1 MTKLIMAQIHKTFAP
16 LTAACLLALAA
27 APGWAASSATSSVS
41 DSVSTSVGS
50 LSDSIQGSSKSSTGD
65 RKVAAGDYKIIEIA
79 AVPGKPGMAQLSLQA
94 VAGGPDGQPAQE
106 FQLLLPAATLAKTNL
121 AAGGTVTAREH
132 AYGLEFAV
140 AQTAQAFFLVL
151 RDEWFKELQ
160 SNPVVL

>member
-1 MTKLIMAQIHKTFAP
+1 MAKLIMTQIHKTLAP
-16 LTAACLLALAA
+16 LAAACLLALAA
-27 APGWAASSATSSVS
+27 APGWAASSATSSIS

-65 RKVAAGDYKIIEIA
+65 KKVAAGDYKIIDIA
-79 AVPGKPGMAQLSLQA
+79 AVPGKPGMAQLTLQA
-94 VAGGPDGQPAQE
+94 AATPAGQPAEE

-140 AQTAQAFFLVL
+140 AQTSQAFFLVL
-151 RDEWFKELQ
+151 RDEWFKELH